1 MTAMKTFLTSHA
13 KKKIIVEKYKAA
25 LQLGRESIARNMMN
39 TQPKIKVANLVSTR
53 FTFYFPQ
60 INKNSDYK
68 DTLSYIALSDVQRPR
83 HLGFYRQMIFFFFE

>member
-53 FTFYFPQ
+53 FTFYFRQ

-83 HLGFYRQMIFFFFE
+83 HLGFYRQMIFFFE